1 MRIMKI
7 QIIIADD
14 HEMVMEGIV
23 QLLHLDS
30 NFEVVETFGSGE
42 EAMKYL
48 KNNEPDLFLLDIDM
62 PNQNGIDI
70 LKKCKEQKIKTKII
84 ILTLHN
90 KIEYVIDAIKNE
102 CDGYVLK
109 DSKFSVL
116 KEAIYSVIA
125 GEKFIEPDLV
135 PIVNNRLAN
144 SEAEKEY
151 ASKLTKRE
159 REILILLATGIC
171 NKDIGARLGIS
182 ERTVKNHISSLFRK
196 IKVNDRTQAAIY
208 AIKYNII
215 DIQN

>member
-1 MRIMKI
+1 MKI

-14 HEMVMEGIV
+14 HKMVREGMV
-23 QLLHLDS
+23 QLLQLDS
-30 NFEVVETFGSGE
+30 NFEVVKSVDSGE
-42 EAMKYL
+42 EALEYL
-48 KNNEPDLFLLDIDM
+48 QMNQADLLLLDIDM
-62 PNQNGIDI
+62 PNENGIEI
-70 LKKCKEQKIKTKII
+70 LKKCKKEKINIKII
-84 ILTLHN
+84 MLTLHN
-90 KIEYVIDAIKNE
+90 KIEYVIDAIQNE

-125 GEKFIEPDLV
+125 GDKFIEPDLV

-144 SEAEKEY
+144 NETEKEY
-151 ASKLTKRE
+151 AAQLTKRE
-159 REILILLATGIC
+159 REILKLLATGIC
-171 NKDIGARLGIS
+171 NKDIGSRLGIS

-215 DIQN
+215 DI

>member
-70 LKKCKEQKIKTKII
+70 LKKCKEQKIKTKI
-84 ILTLHN
+84 TLHN

-151 ASKLTKRE
+151 ASQLTKRE

-182 ERTVKNHISSLFRK
+182 ERNVKNHISSLFRK